1 MPFIN
6 GRFYINPAYCR
17 ALERARRAEGVW
29 SEQFPEF
36 AQPLLREEGSSND
49 ASSR

>member
-6 GRFYINPAYCR
+6 GKFYMNPAYCR
-17 ALERARRAEGVW
+17 AIERARRANDIW

-36 AQPLLREEGSSND
+36 AESAFRGED
-49 ASSR
+49 F